1 MKKFILPFLV
11 SSITLTL
18 LVSACGSTPTPQ
30 PTISVISTTTPIP
43 TFTST
48 MTPDPCAAG
57 NVEKAVD
64 RVHSHMREFDD
75 ASALAANLPREQLN
89 GSIANLQ
96 KIRRDAEDEPIPACL
111 TNLKDYQIQHMNSVI
126 ATLIAF
132 MGGAN
137 QQDLD
142 KGISIARQQHDQ
154 YTLELA
160 RILGLTIVP
169 ATAIVI
175 PSETPTP

>member
-64 RVHSHMREFDD
+64 KVHSHMREFDD

>member
-1 MKKFILPFLV
+1 MKNFILPFLA

-30 PTISVISTTTPIP
+30 PTNSVISTTTPIP

-64 RVHSHMREFDD
+64 KVHSHMREFDD

>member
-1 MKKFILPFLV
+1 
-11 SSITLTL
+11 
-18 LVSACGSTPTPQ
+18 
-30 PTISVISTTTPIP
+30 
-43 TFTST
+43 

-64 RVHSHMREFDD
+64 KVHSHMREFDD

>member
-1 MKKFILPFLV
+1 MKNFLLPILAA
-11 SSITLTL
+11 SICLTL
-18 LVSACGSTPTPQ
+18 LLSACGSTPTPQ
-30 PTISVISTTTPIP
+30 PTTAVVSTATPIP

-57 NVEKAVD
+57 SVEKSVD
-64 RVHSHMREFDD
+64 KVHSHMREFDD
-75 ASALAANLPREQLN
+75 ASALAANLPREQLS
-89 GSIANLQ
+89 GPIANLQ
-96 KIRRDAEDEPIPACL
+96 KIRRDAEDEQIPACL
-111 TNLKDYQIQHMNSVI
+111 TNLKDHQIQHMNSVI
-126 ATLIAF
+126 GTLIAF

-142 KGISIARQQHDQ
+142 KGISIAREQHDQ

-169 ATAIVI
+169 ATAAVI